1 MTTILAI
8 DPAAER
14 AVSDTGYCYGEF
26 TDDME
31 FKVIDS
37 GVIHGG
43 FRGFESA
50 AHPYLPA
57 GMDFSLCD
65 PLLEADIIVYEKFVT
80 YNKVADP
87 SQMLIEGV
95 IRYIRPDAVGQPS
108 SGKNTLVPNDFLKKK
123 ELWGTK
129 GSGAGHHR
137 DEVEAIRHAYYYL
150 ARNQHIPT
158 LRELQPQD

>member
-8 DPAAER
+8 DPACER
-14 AVSDTGYCYGEF
+14 AVSDTGYCFGHYTDEAEF
-26 TDDME
+26 E
-31 FKVIDS
+31 VLDS

-43 FRGFESA
+43 YRGFTNQMLTGSDVI
-50 AHPYLPA
+50 P
-57 GMDFSLCD
+57 D
-65 PLLEADIIVYEKFVT
+65 PFEGHIRHADIIVYEKFVT

-95 IRYIRPDAVGQPS
+95 IRYLRPDAVGQPS
-108 SGKNTLVPNDFLKKK
+108 SGKNTLVPNDFLKEKG
-123 ELWGTK
+123 LWGTK

-150 ARNQHIPT
+150 ARNKHIPT
-158 LRELQPQD
+158 LKELQPND